1 MNKYVACI
9 DAGTSGERCLI
20 YDLNGNSV
28 AQGYF
33 EVASIYP
40 RNGWAEQDPAYTLDM
55 AINAVRKAVDSARID
70 PADIAAISFC
80 TQQTSFAAIDCDGNF
95 LTNVILWQDC
105 RGMEVFPWITERLAG
120 AGLSVDDLCRRSG
133 HLMDTMT
140 AGPKVVW
147 LHRNQPEVYEKTW
160 KFVTPMSML
169 VKAFGG
175 DDWYDDEGS
184 KSWWMARDIMTGEFD
199 PQLLELM
206 DLDADKYPAFLPTG
220 ACAGHVSEDIAKRTG
235 LRAGTPILMGAT
247 DQICAAIGAG
257 NYGSGDI
264 GSVCLGT
271 VGVVLAY
278 AARPVIPEGGMQ
290 IVGYPGGGV
299 ALEAGVA
306 VAATALR
313 WLRGLLYPEDY
324 STSGLFDEM
333 LAEAAKSPV
342 GANCVT
348 FIPHLIGAAT
358 PINDPNVRGTFT
370 GMSLGTTRADLM
382 RACVEGVCFEMRD
395 LLENCKKQGIANY
408 RKFRVIGGAVRSD
421 FWNQMQ
427 ADVYN
432 CPVET
437 VTAPE
442 VPSLGLAITTAVGA
456 GLYGSLQEA
465 CERMVT
471 VKRRYEPNPEA
482 ARLYDDYF
490 AIYQSSIRDL
500 RRETFGRLAAL
511 RQREGI

>member
-1 MNKYVACI
+1 MSKYVACV
-9 DAGTSGERCLI
+9 DAGTSGERCII
-20 YDLNGNSV
+20 YDLKGNSV
-28 AQGYF
+28 GEGYY
-33 EVASIYP
+33 EVSSIYP
-40 RNGWAEQDPAYTLDM
+40 RNGWAEQDPAYTLEM
-55 AINAVRKAVDSARID
+55 AVKAVETAVADAKVD
-70 PADIAAISFC
+70 PADIAAVSFC
-80 TQQTSFAAIDCDGNF
+80 TQQTSFAAIDRDGNF

-105 RGMEVFPWITERLAG
+105 RGMEAFGWITERLAQ
-120 AGLSVDDLCRRSG
+120 AGWTVDDLVRRSG

-140 AGPKVVW
+140 AGPKAVW
-147 LHRNQPEVYEKTW
+147 VRRNLPEIYEKTW

-169 VKAFGG
+169 VKKFGG
-175 DDWYDDEGS
+175 EDWYDDEGS
-184 KSWWMARDIMTGEFD
+184 KSWWMVRDIMTGEFD
-199 PQLLELM
+199 PELLKILDM
-206 DLDADKYPAFLPTG
+206 DADKYPSFLPSG
-220 ACAGHVSEDIAKRTG
+220 AVAGHVSDEIAARTG
-235 LRAGTPILMGAT
+235 LKAGTPIIMGAT

-257 NYGSGDI
+257 NYGTGDI
-264 GSVCLGT
+264 GSLCLGT

-278 AARPVIPEGGMQ
+278 ADKPVIPDGGMQ
-290 IVGYPGGGV
+290 IVGYPGKGV
-299 ALEAGVA
+299 ALEAGIA

-342 GANCVT
+342 GANCVA

-358 PINDPNVRGTFT
+358 PVNDPNVRGAFT

-395 LLENCKKQGIANY
+395 VLQNCRKQGIANY
-408 RKFRVIGGAVRSD
+408 RKFRVIGGACRSD

-442 VPSLGLAITTAVGA
+442 VPSLGLAIVAAVGA
-456 GLYGSLQEA
+456 GLIDTMEHA
-465 CERMVT
+465 CEQMVT
-471 VKRRYEPNPEA
+471 VKKRYEPDPEA
-482 ARLYDDYF
+482 ARLYDEFF
-490 AIYQSSIRDL
+490 AVYQAAIRDM
-500 RRETFGRLAAL
+500 RRETFPMLAGL
-511 RQREGI
+511 RQREGM